1 MLIGLAHALL
11 PVSLCDIMSSE
22 GLAMSPI
29 PYALPDIGQAEI
41 DAVAAAMRSGWVTT
55 GPAARAFEQEFAA
68 RIGGGVEA
76 VGVNSATAGL
86 HLVMEAIGVGEGDEV
101 IAPTLT
107 FTATVEVARYLGA
120 HPRIVDIDPITLNID
135 PAAVEAAITPRTK
148 VIVVV
153 HYGGLA
159 CQMDAIFAI
168 ADRHG
173 IAVIEDAA
181 HAFPTTWQGEM
192 IGTLRSAA
200 TVFSFYA
207 NKTMTT
213 GEGGMIVSRDSA
225 LIDRTRKMR
234 LHGIDRDAFDRFRSN
249 RPSWYYEVVA
259 PGYKYNLSDMA
270 AALGRVQLTR
280 IDDFSSRRQEIAA
293 RYDAAWHDLPVILPP
308 RPAKGDVHAWH
319 IYALRLDWPEAR
331 EEDRNAVIARLSEMG
346 IGTSVHYV
354 PLHRHPYWRDRYALL
369 PEQYPNAERVYATIF
384 SVPLYTAM
392 TDDQVERVIET
403 VAQVVRECFAQAGAS
418 R

>member
-1 MLIGLAHALL
+1 
-11 PVSLCDIMSSE
+11 
-22 GLAMSPI
+22 MSPMI
-29 PYALPDIGQAEI
+29 PYALPDIGEAEI
-41 DAVAAAMRSGWVTT
+41 EAVAAAMRSGWVTT
-55 GPAARAFEQEFAA
+55 GPAARAFEQEFAD
-68 RIGGGVEA
+68 RIGGDVQA

-86 HLVMEAIGVGEGDEV
+86 HLVMEAIGIGEGDEV

-120 HPRIVDIDPITLNID
+120 HPRIVDVDPATLNID
-135 PAAVEAAITPRTK
+135 PIAVEAAITARTK
-148 VIVVV
+148 AIVVV
-153 HYGGLA
+153 HYGGMACPMDEILA
-159 CQMDAIFAI
+159 L

-181 HAFPTTWQGEM
+181 HAFPTTYHGAA

-213 GEGGMIVSRDSA
+213 GEGGMIVSRDAA

-234 LHGIDRDAFDRFRSN
+234 LHGIDRDAFDRFRSS

-280 IDDFSSRRQEIAA
+280 IDEFLAKRERIAA
-293 RYDAAWHDLPVILPP
+293 RYDAAWRDLPVILPP
-308 RPAKGDVHAWH
+308 RPSQGDIHAWH
-319 IYALRLDWPEAR
+319 IYALRLDWDGVGEA
-331 EEDRNAVIARLSEMG
+331 DRNAVIARLAEEGM
-346 IGTSVHYV
+346 GTSVHYV
-354 PLHRHPYWRDRYALL
+354 PLHRHPYWRDRYQLTTDL
-369 PEQYPNAERVYATIF
+369 YPHAERIYATIF

-392 TDDQVERVIET
+392 TDEQVDRVIDT
-403 VAQVVRECFAQAGAS
+403 VARVVRERYAGAV
-418 R
+418 

>member
-1 MLIGLAHALL
+1 M
-11 PVSLCDIMSSE
+11 MSN
-22 GLAMSPI
+22 I
-29 PYALPDIGQAEI
+29 PYALPDIGEAELE
-41 DAVAAAMRSGWVTT
+41 AVAAAMRSGWVTT
-55 GPAARAFEQEFAA
+55 GPAARAFEEEFAA
-68 RIGGGVEA
+68 RIGGGVHA

-86 HLVMEAIGVGEGDEV
+86 HLVMEAIGVGKGDEV

-120 HPRIVDIDPITLNID
+120 DARIVDVDPLTLNID
-135 PAAVEAAITPRTK
+135 PAAIEAAVTPRTK
-148 VIVVV
+148 AIVVV
-153 HYGGLA
+153 HYGGMA
-159 CQMDAIFAI
+159 CPMDAIFAI

-181 HAFPTTWQGEM
+181 HAFPTTYRGET
-192 IGTLRSAA
+192 IGTLRSVA

-213 GEGGMIVSRDSA
+213 GEGGMIVSRDA
-225 LIDRTRKMR
+225 ELIDRTRKMR

-280 IDDFSSRRQEIAA
+280 IDAFLAKREAIAS
-293 RYDAAWHDLPVILPP
+293 RYDDAWRDLPVILPP
-308 RPAKGDVHAWH
+308 RPARGDTHAWH
-319 IYALRLDWPEAR
+319 IYALRLDWE
-331 EEDRNAVIARLSEMG
+331 EVVQEDRDAVIARLAEEGVGS
-346 IGTSVHYV
+346 SVHYV
-354 PLHRHPYWRDRYALL
+354 PLHRHPYWRERYALN
-369 PEQYPNAERVYATIF
+369 PDQFPNAERIYRTIF

-392 TDDQVERVIET
+392 TDTQVDRVIDT
-403 VAQVVRECFAQAGAS
+403 VRRVVLERRGGA
-418 R
+418 

>member
-1 MLIGLAHALL
+1 MIAT
-11 PVSLCDIMSSE
+11 
-22 GLAMSPI
+22 I
-29 PYALPDIGQAEI
+29 PYALPDIGDAEI
-41 DAVAAAMRSGWVTT
+41 DAVAAAMRSGWITT

-68 RIGGGVEA
+68 RIGGGVHA

-86 HLVMEAIGVGEGDEV
+86 HLVMEAIGIGEGDEV

-120 HPRIVDIDPITLNID
+120 HPKIVDIDPATLNID
-135 PAAVEAAITPRTK
+135 PRAIEAAITPQTK
-148 VIVVV
+148 AIVVV

-159 CQMDAIFAI
+159 CPMEDILAL

-181 HAFPTTWQGEM
+181 HAFPTTYQGAT

-213 GEGGMIVSRDSA
+213 GEGGMIVSRDAA

-280 IDDFSSRRQEIAA
+280 IDTFLSRREAIAA
-293 RYDAAWHDLPVILPP
+293 RYDAAWRDLPVILPP
-308 RPAKGDVHAWH
+308 RPAKTDIHAWH
-319 IYALRLDWPEAR
+319 IYALRLDWEGAG
-331 EEDRNAVIARLSEMG
+331 EEDRNAVIARLSEEG

-354 PLHRHPYWRDRYALL
+354 PLHRHPYWRDRYALT
-369 PEQYPNAERVYATIF
+369 PEQYPNAEQVYRTIF

-392 TDDQVERVIET
+392 TDAQVDRVIAS
-403 VAQVVRECFAQAGAS
+403 VDCVVRERSAAG

>member
-1 MLIGLAHALL
+1 
-11 PVSLCDIMSSE
+11 MSS
-22 GLAMSPI
+22 I
-29 PYALPDIGQAEI
+29 PYALPDIGEAEI
-41 DAVAAAMRSGWVTT
+41 DAVATAMRSGWVTT

-68 RIGGGVEA
+68 RIGGGVHA

-86 HLVMEAIGVGEGDEV
+86 HLAMEALGIGEGDEV

-120 HPRIVDIDPITLNID
+120 NPRIVDVDPATLNID
-135 PAAVEAAITPRTK
+135 PAAIEAAITPRTK
-148 VIVVV
+148 AIVVV

-159 CQMDAIFAI
+159 CPMDEILAL

-181 HAFPTTWQGEM
+181 HAFPTTYRGAM
-192 IGTLRSAA
+192 IGTLRSAV

-213 GEGGMIVSRDSA
+213 GEGGMIVSHDAA
-225 LIDRTRKMR
+225 LIERTRKMR

-280 IDDFSSRRQEIAA
+280 IDEFAAKREAIAT
-293 RYDAAWHDLPVILPP
+293 RYDAAWADLPVILPP
-308 RPAKGDVHAWH
+308 RPAQGDQHAWH
-319 IYALRLDWPEAR
+319 IYALRLDWQGVVEA
-331 EEDRNAVIARLSEMG
+331 DRNAVITRLFEEG
-346 IGTSVHYV
+346 IGTSVHYI
-354 PLHRHPYWRDRYALL
+354 PLHRHPYWRESYALT
-369 PEQYPNAERVYATIF
+369 PDQYPNAEKIYSAIF

-392 TDDQVERVIET
+392 TDDQIECVIAG
-403 VAQVVRECFAQAGAS
+403 VRSVVTEIHSARNLEKGALC
-418 R
+418 

>member
-1 MLIGLAHALL
+1 
-11 PVSLCDIMSSE
+11 MSS
-22 GLAMSPI
+22 I
-29 PYALPDIGQAEI
+29 PYALPDIGEAEI
-41 DAVAAAMRSGWVTT
+41 DAVANAMRSGWVTT

-68 RIGGGVEA
+68 RIGGGVHA

-86 HLVMEAIGVGEGDEV
+86 HLAMEALGVGHGDEV

-120 HPRIVDIDPITLNID
+120 DPRIVDVDPATLNID

-148 VIVVV
+148 AIVVV

-159 CQMDAIFAI
+159 CPMDEILAL

-181 HAFPTTWQGEM
+181 HAFPTTYRGAM

-200 TVFSFYA
+200 TIFSFYA

-213 GEGGMIVSRDSA
+213 GEGGMIVSHDLA
-225 LIDRTRKMR
+225 LIERTRKMR

-259 PGYKYNLSDMA
+259 PGYKYNMSDMA

-280 IDDFSSRRQEIAA
+280 IDDFAAKREAIAA
-293 RYDAAWHDLPVILPP
+293 RYDAAWADLPVILPP
-308 RPAKGDVHAWH
+308 RPSQGDQHAWH
-319 IYALRLDWPEAR
+319 IYALRLDWEGVVEA
-331 EEDRNAVIARLSEMG
+331 DRDAVIAQLFEEG
-346 IGTSVHYV
+346 IGISVHYI
-354 PLHRHPYWRDRYALL
+354 PLHKHPYWREKYALT
-369 PEQYPNAERVYATIF
+369 PEQYPVAEKIFSTIF

-392 TDDQVERVIET
+392 DESQVDRVIEA
-403 VAQVVRECFAQAGAS
+403 VRKVVLENHSKRKLAEES
-418 R
+418 L

>member
-1 MLIGLAHALL
+1 
-11 PVSLCDIMSSE
+11 MSS
-22 GLAMSPI
+22 I
-29 PYALPDIGQAEI
+29 PYALPDIGEAEI
-41 DAVAAAMRSGWVTT
+41 DAVATAMRSGWVTT

-68 RIGGGVEA
+68 RIGDGVHA

-86 HLVMEAIGVGEGDEV
+86 HLAMEALGIGEGDEV

-120 HPRIVDIDPITLNID
+120 NPRIVDVDPATLNID
-135 PAAVEAAITPRTK
+135 PVAIEAAITSRTK
-148 VIVVV
+148 AIVVV

-159 CQMDAIFAI
+159 CPMDEILAL

-181 HAFPTTWQGEM
+181 HAFPTTYRGAM
-192 IGTLRSAA
+192 VGTLRSAV

-213 GEGGMIVSRDSA
+213 GEGGMIVSHDAA
-225 LIDRTRKMR
+225 LIERTRKMR

-280 IDDFSSRRQEIAA
+280 IDEFVAKRESISA
-293 RYDAAWHDLPVILPP
+293 RYDAAWADLPVILPP
-308 RPAKGDVHAWH
+308 RPAQGDQHAWH
-319 IYALRLDWPEAR
+319 IYALRLDWPGVVEA
-331 EEDRNAVIARLSEMG
+331 DRNAVITRLFEEG
-346 IGTSVHYV
+346 IGTSVHYI
-354 PLHRHPYWRDRYALL
+354 PLHRHPYWRESYALT
-369 PEQYPNAERVYATIF
+369 PDQYPNAEKIYSAIF

-392 TDDQVERVIET
+392 NDAQIEQVIAGVRK
-403 VAQVVRECFAQAGAS
+403 VVTEIYSARNLEEGALC
-418 R
+418 